1 MRNQMDEG
9 DLAGIPGARKH
20 TFAKKGRAK
29 VNPIE
34 PTDQIAFV
42 PGFNAKGVTTAVQPV
57 IEL

>member
-42 PGFNAKGVTTAVQPV
+42 PGFNAKGVTTAV
-57 IEL
+57 